1 MEVFELRCSKG
12 HLPSI
17 LDQLLQQT
25 IHIGKHSLLH
35 ENNIQLY
42 CLELTTFR
50 VFQDDVKLEL
60 CVESI
65 FVKGT
70 SINM

>member
-1 MEVFELRCSKG
+1 MKIIFNCIV
-12 HLPSI
+12 
-17 LDQLLQQT
+17 
-25 IHIGKHSLLH
+25 
-35 ENNIQLY
+35 
-42 CLELTTFR
+42 TTFR